1 MVEGLDVEAWD
12 RWLAYRKAIRKPIK
26 DASVHAMQV
35 KLARYGKDQ
44 AEVVNQSISNQ
55 WQGLF
60 DLKTAKPKLGE
71 KPVKSDK
78 QLAAEAE
85 ALAWNNAQSERYWN
99 SLEPNPY
106 NRLKLCDALWA
117 RYTINPDQFTAD
129 RMQWLM
135 DVVAMHLREVDA
147 KLVVGDPSLMS
158 MVWCF
163 FGERGAKRIK
173 ERAAETV

>member
-1 MVEGLDVEAWD
+1 MIEGLDLEAWD

-26 DASVHAMQV
+26 DASVYAMQV
-35 KLARYGKDQ
+35 KLARFGKDQ

-60 DLKTAKPKLGE
+60 DLKTSKPKMGE
-71 KPVKSDK
+71 KPVKTDK
-78 QLAAEAE
+78 QIAAEAE
-85 ALAWNNAQSERYWN
+85 ALQWNNAQSERYWN
-99 SLEPNPY
+99 SLEPNAY

-117 RYTINPDQFTAD
+117 RYTINFDSFTAE
-129 RMQWLM
+129 RLEWLK
-135 DVVAMHLREVDA
+135 DVVTMHLRDVDA

-163 FGERGAKRIK
+163 FGKRGADRIK
-173 ERAAETV
+173 QRAAATV

>member
-1 MVEGLDVEAWD
+1 MIEGLDLEAWD

-60 DLKTAKPKLGE
+60 DLKKSKTAE
-71 KPVKSDK
+71 KPVKTEK
-78 QLAAEAE
+78 QIAADAE
-85 ALAWNNAQSERYWN
+85 ALAWANSQSERYWQN
-99 SLEPNPY
+99 LEPNAY

-117 RYTINPDQFTAD
+117 RYTINPDQHTAE
-129 RMQWLM
+129 RLEWLN
-135 DVVAMHLREVDA
+135 DVIGLHLRDA
-147 KLVVGDPSLMS
+147 DPAQVLGDPGLRA

-163 FGERGAKRIK
+163 YGSRGIERLKAK
-173 ERAAETV
+173 AAAAA